1 MSDPSELATRYV
13 AVWNEPDA
21 DVRREAVAVLWSDD
35 GVQRVQAPVEMRERA
50 AALAMNTALEVRGHR
65 ELEARVGRAY
75 DEFVAP
81 GEFVFRRRDDVMR
94 VGDVVKFR
102 WEMARKERGETA
114 AVGLEFLVLDPDGRI
129 RLDYQFIET

>member
-1 MSDPSELATRYV
+1 MSDLSELANRYV
-13 AVWNEPDA
+13 AVWNEADA
-21 DVRREAVAVLWSDD
+21 DLRREGVERLWSEG
-35 GVQRVQAPVEMRERA
+35 GVQRVQAPEEMRERA

-65 ELEARVGRAY
+65 ELTARVCRAY

-102 WEMARKERGETA
+102 WEMVRREDGDTA
-114 AVGLEFLVLDPDGRI
+114 AVGLEFLVLDHDGRI
-129 RLDYQFIET
+129 RLDYQFIES